1 MEYCMKNISENIR
14 KLGYEHKVLW
24 KDGED
29 IIETWTES
37 KRIDVGLLRSEIAR
51 LQEQTDNMPLTMEL
65 PTGKEQMLLA
75 LEEKK
80 NYLKSLED

>member
-1 MEYCMKNISENIR
+1 MKNISENIR